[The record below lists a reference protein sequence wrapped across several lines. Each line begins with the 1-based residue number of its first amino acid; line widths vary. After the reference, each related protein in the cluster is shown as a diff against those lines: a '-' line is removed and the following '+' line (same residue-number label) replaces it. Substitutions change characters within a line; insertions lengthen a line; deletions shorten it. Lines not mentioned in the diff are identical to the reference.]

1 MKRNILSP
9 WLVAGFL
16 AFTMSAALAESP
28 SEELERL
35 RIEIVAIEGR
45 LSDTSAVS
53 QQSMLRKSLREKVQR
68 MQEVQQQLRSV
79 GAPVS
84 SPSPVQ
90 APSPSRAPESVPTPR
105 AILPVPKPAP
115 RPAAEVSP
123 PSPQVA
129 ARVSRPPSPSTA
141 PSRSMSSPPLPEVNL
156 PGTAPL
162 TIYTA
167 QELAIGP
174 GTLANLDEVARL
186 LRIKEFD
193 DARREWNSYVIGERD
208 LFEAQISRLKALIHF
223 VVRRA
228 YVESDADLSMAA
240 MQVDTAREK
249 NDAAGIAVA
258 QDAFTVRLRGKAE
271 VVEQIRRA
279 RVLLQDEAD
288 RALRPTR

>member
-1 MKRNILSP
+1 MKRNILFP
-9 WLVAGFL
+9 WLVVGFL
-16 AFTMSAALAESP
+16 AFAQSAALAESP

-35 RIEIVAIEGR
+35 RTEIIGIEGR

-53 QQSMLRKSLREKVQR
+53 QQSMLRKSLRDKVQR
-68 MQEVQQQLRSV
+68 MQEVQQQMRSAA
-79 GAPVS
+79 APVP

-90 APSPSRAPESVPTPR
+90 APSPSNAPETVPPPR
-105 AILPVPKPAP
+105 AILTVPKPAP
-115 RPAAEVSP
+115 RPSAEVSP

-129 ARVSRPPSPSTA
+129 ARVSRPPSSSTA
-141 PSRSMSSPPLPEVNL
+141 PSRAVSSPPLPEVNL

-186 LRIKEFD
+186 LRLKEFD
-193 DARREWNSYVIGERD
+193 DARREWNSYVNGERD
-208 LFEAQISRLKALIHF
+208 LFEAQLSRLKALIHF

-271 VVEQIRRA
+271 VAEQIRRA

-288 RALRPTR
+288 RTLRPTR

>member
-1 MKRNILSP
+1 
-9 WLVAGFL
+9 
-16 AFTMSAALAESP
+16 
-28 SEELERL
+28 
-35 RIEIVAIEGR
+35 
-45 LSDTSAVS
+45 
-53 QQSMLRKSLREKVQR
+53 
-68 MQEVQQQLRSV
+68 
-79 GAPVS
+79 
-84 SPSPVQ
+84 
-90 APSPSRAPESVPTPR
+90 
-105 AILPVPKPAP
+105 
-115 RPAAEVSP
+115 
-123 PSPQVA
+123 
-129 ARVSRPPSPSTA
+129 
-141 PSRSMSSPPLPEVNL
+141 MSSPPLPEVNL

>member
-1 MKRNILSP
+1 MISKKCPFGSKKYN
-9 WLVAGFL
+9 
-16 AFTMSAALAESP
+16 ESP

-35 RIEIVAIEGR
+35 RNEIIGIEGR

-68 MQEVQQQLRSV
+68 MQEVQQQMRSV
-79 GAPVS
+79 AAPVP

-90 APSPSRAPESVPTPR
+90 VPSPSRAPESVPPPR

-129 ARVSRPPSPSTA
+129 ARVSRPPSLSTT
-141 PSRSMSSPPLPEVNL
+141 PSRTVSSPPLPEVNL
-156 PGTAPL
+156 PGAAPL
-162 TIYTA
+162 SIYTA

-258 QDAFTVRLRGKAE
+258 QDAFTVLLRGKAE
-271 VVEQIRRA
+271 VAEQIRRA
-279 RVLLQDEAD
+279 RVLLQDEAN
-288 RALRPTR
+288 RTLRPTR